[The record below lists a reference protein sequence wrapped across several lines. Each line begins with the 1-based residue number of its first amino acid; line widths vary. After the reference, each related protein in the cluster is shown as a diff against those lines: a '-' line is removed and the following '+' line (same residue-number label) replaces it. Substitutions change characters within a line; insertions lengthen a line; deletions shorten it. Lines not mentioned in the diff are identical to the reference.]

1 MSEEKSNKVT
11 ASNFE
16 ERVQN
21 DDIHNYDDALDRLNI
36 NWELRSHVCTKYEAM
51 GKRFATH
58 MILGAENSGVSSV
71 EEFELWI
78 TKMGNSV
85 N

>member
-1 MSEEKSNKVT
+1 MSEEESN
-11 ASNFE
+11 E
-16 ERVQN
+16 E
-21 DDIHNYDDALDRLNI
+21 DALDRRNI

-85 N
+85 K